1 MQQRRFLDMFLLLGF
16 ATIASAH
23 FVFVVPQPGGTTA
36 QVILSEDL
44 KPSEQVDAGLIGGA
58 KLKLRD
64 ARGPETA
71 LTLVKGD
78 HAFVTQLPGAGTRL
92 IHGVAD
98 LGCMQQGQEKPYL
111 LVYYP
116 KTIVGDAFDH
126 NAVVGSE
133 TPVEIIA
140 VGEPGALRLK
150 VLAHGKPQLKTEV
163 TIILPDGAQRKLT
176 TDQAGLTEVLTQ
188 TGR

>member
-1 MQQRRFLDMFLLLGF
+1 MHQRRFDSALRDAFLLLGL
-16 ATIASAH
+16 ASIASAH
-23 FVFVVPQPGGTTA
+23 FVFVVPQPGGATA

-64 ARGPETA
+64 AQGSETP
-71 LTLVKGD
+71 LTLVKEG

-98 LGCMQQGQEKPYL
+98 LGWMQQGQEKPYL

-126 NAVVGSE
+126 NAVAG
-133 TPVEIIA
+133 
-140 VGEPGALRLK
+140 GE
-150 VLAHGKPQLKTEV
+150 
-163 TIILPDGAQRKLT
+163 
-176 TDQAGLTEVLTQ
+176 
-188 TGR
+188 